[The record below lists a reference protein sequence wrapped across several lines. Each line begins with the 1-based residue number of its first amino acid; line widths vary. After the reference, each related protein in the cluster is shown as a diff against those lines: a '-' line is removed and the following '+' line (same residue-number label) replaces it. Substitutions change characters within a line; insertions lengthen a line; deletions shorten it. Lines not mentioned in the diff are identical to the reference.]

1 MFCFVRGLLF
11 FTSLLRHFFIYLCNL
26 FFIIELIVMFIYLS
40 VVFFFKCVQYI
51 NISCICINFA
61 FIFAEKSNLN
71 QLPISSVLYATSDAC
86 AATYMQHM
94 LTSCTGLFSRGFYL
108 CNLFFIMELIVLFI
122 SLCVLFF

>member
-1 MFCFVRGLLF
+1 MRVIH
-11 FTSLLRHFFIYLCNL
+11 TYS
-26 FFIIELIVMFIYLS
+26 
-40 VVFFFKCVQYI
+40 
-51 NISCICINFA
+51 ISSICINLA

-108 CNLFFIMELIVLFI
+108 CCRKEHLRMKQILFPIQYVYSSELIADICKQPVRE
-122 SLCVLFF
+122 LCLLNNVCCPRLSDAHWLQH